1 MITWDNFY
9 LFAVASICLWL
20 TGAIFALRSSVRS
33 RMAVVL
39 TIAGITCLGIFIA
52 GLWISLQRPPL
63 RTMGETRLWYSFFM
77 GIAGLLTYIRWK
89 YRWILSFSTLL
100 STVFVIINLL
110 KPEIHDQSLMPA
122 LQSIWF
128 IPHVTV
134 YMFSYSV
141 LGCAFIIALC
151 GLVHHKEEYLVTAD
165 NLVYSGVAF
174 LSIGMLL
181 GSLWAKE
188 AWGNYWSWDPKET
201 WAVVTWMGYLLYIH
215 RCADRPPG
223 RHPEIST
230 ERLRP
235 DERVRETKKNEGNVT
250 FFTEESNVLR
260 FPVLSFFPYLSMP
273 SIQQAGGVSPSSWA
287 TVGATLA
294 RPNLPSLRAWGSSS
308 QMMKG
313 TGLSECA
320 VRGCNSP
327 FLFFCSIS
335 SALP

>member
-9 LFAVASICLWL
+9 LFATVSICLWL
-20 TGAIFALRSSVRS
+20 TGAISALRSSGQS
-33 RMAVVL
+33 KIAVVL
-39 TIAGITCLGIFIA
+39 TVAGITCLGIFIA

-122 LQSIWF
+122 LQSVWF

-141 LGCAFIIALC
+141 LGCAFIIAIC

-188 AWGNYWSWDPKET
+188 A
-201 WAVVTWMGYLLYIH
+201 
-215 RCADRPPG
+215 
-223 RHPEIST
+223 
-230 ERLRP
+230 
-235 DERVRETKKNEGNVT
+235 
-250 FFTEESNVLR
+250 
-260 FPVLSFFPYLSMP
+260 
-273 SIQQAGGVSPSSWA
+273 
-287 TVGATLA
+287 
-294 RPNLPSLRAWGSSS
+294 
-308 QMMKG
+308 
-313 TGLSECA
+313 
-320 VRGCNSP
+320 
-327 FLFFCSIS
+327 
-335 SALP
+335 

>member
-1 MITWDNFY
+1 MINWDNFY
-9 LFAVASICLWL
+9 LFAIVSVSLWVAGAGFALSTARRSKVAILLTVAGILCLGLFVIGLWL
-20 TGAIFALRSSVRS
+20 F
-33 RMAVVL
+33 
-39 TIAGITCLGIFIA
+39 
-52 GLWISLQRPPL
+52 LQRPPL

-77 GIAGLLTYIRWK
+77 GVAGLLTYVRWK

-141 LGCAFIIALC
+141 LGCAFIIAVG
-151 GLVHHKEEYLVTAD
+151 GLIKDKEEYLHVAD
-165 NLVYSGVAF
+165 NLVYAGVAF

-215 RCADRPPG
+215 L
-223 RHPEIST
+223 
-230 ERLRP
+230 RLLR
-235 DERVRETKKNEGNVT
+235 RVKAKWLYG
-250 FFTEESNVLR
+250 VLI
-260 FPVLSFFPYLSMP
+260 FSFLALQMCWYGVNYLP
-273 SIQQAGGVSPSSWA
+273 AAQQSVH
-287 TVGATLA
+287 LYN
-294 RPNLPSLRAWGSSS
+294 RN
-308 QMMKG
+308 
-313 TGLSECA
+313 
-320 VRGCNSP
+320 N
-327 FLFFCSIS
+327 
-335 SALP
+335 